1 MNPSVFLNM
10 AKNLTGGAKGGEVEL
25 PAPQGLFDR
34 LVNGVNRLGRP
45 LLLIGVVLFFMWGI
59 MDPTGF
65 VLVMKA
71 FGETPEWIT
80 TAVLL
85 VISIFGTGR
94 IVQDFK
100 KRQTVKTT
108 VQKTEEVTESFGDNT
123 EDVPVSNRKFD
134 NLEEDDD
141 DEDISDLPP
150 ENDVVAKWKEAQGEN
165 Q

>member
-10 AKNLTGGAKGGEVEL
+10 AKNLTGGSKGGEVEL

-34 LVNGVNRLGRP
+34 FVNGVNRLGRP
-45 LLLIGVVLFFMWGI
+45 MLLIGVILFFTWGI
-59 MDPTGF
+59 VDPAGF
-65 VLVMKA
+65 VVTMKA
-71 FGETPEWIT
+71 FGETPEWIA

-94 IVQDFK
+94 IIQDVK

-108 VQKTEEVTESFGDNT
+108 VAKTETTVEEVKVT
-123 EDVPVSNRKFD
+123 NRKFD

-150 ENDVVAKWKEAQGEN
+150 ENDAVAKWKEKNAVS
-165 Q
+165 

>member
-34 LVNGVNRLGRP
+34 FVNGINRLGRP

-108 VQKTEEVTESFGDNT
+108 VESKTETTVEEVK
-123 EDVPVSNRKFD
+123 VSNRKFD

-141 DEDISDLPP
+141 DDDIADLPP
-150 ENDVVAKWKEAQGEN
+150 ENDAVAKWKEAQGEN